1 MAKITSLF
9 RHDASD
15 EFERLLAP
23 HIERLFRLAYRY
35 CGEVQHAEDLVQ
47 DLLLKLY
54 PKRKELRQIESLS
67 PWLSRSL
74 YNHFIDTT
82 RRGQRSPLYGA
93 APEEALHTL
102 PSSDSQPDQEI
113 ERSDLQ
119 QQLERAMTRLS
130 PEQRALISLHDIEGY
145 TLQELQGM
153 LDTPIGTLKSRLHR
167 GRLQL
172 RSSLQVEPF
181 PEVGRVN
188 GQRKTNEY

>member
-9 RHDASD
+9 RRDAAD

-35 CGEVQHAEDLVQ
+35 CGEVQPAEDLVQ

-54 PKRKELRQIESLS
+54 PKRKELGAIEALG
-67 PWLSRSL
+67 PWLARSL

-82 RRGQRSPLYGA
+82 RRGQRSPLHGA
-93 APEEALHTL
+93 VSDEVLHSLSGTEGEPEAEL
-102 PSSDSQPDQEI
+102 
-113 ERSDLQ
+113 ERSDIQ
-119 QQLERAMTRLS
+119 RQLEHAMTRLS

-145 TLQELQGM
+145 TLQELESM

-172 RSSLQVEPF
+172 RNALGEPLTLS
-181 PEVGRVN
+181 GRFDR
-188 GQRKTNEY
+188 QRIEK